1 MCKPVCAPHNVEF
14 FGLKHHRKE
23 NWGAWKKLNREKAMD
38 PFTCLLTALLFVGIQ
53 SCPEVCR
60 CVTKKKYERHVADC
74 SYQDLQV
81 VPQGLS
87 SNTTTLTLSV
97 NHIAS
102 LWEDSFAN
110 TAKLQG
116 LWLSYNEIGTI
127 AEGTFV
133 FLVHLRAL
141 DLSHNQIMNFPW
153 GDLSNLTSLQQLK
166 LSNNRLEKV
175 PPGAFHSLKDLRS
188 LWLSDNKLV
197 TLSEGTFS
205 SMSQL
210 AQLQIN
216 NNPFHCTCKIWWL
229 DGWLQ
234 STRISVPEK
243 TLITCAAPEKLKGLV
258 LGRSLKLDCA
268 LPLVQLIYHSNLG
281 DNGLKDGLTLQLHC
295 NAVGKP
301 PPEIKWKIQ
310 TADQN
315 VAISGPNVERE
326 EDLLADPVGSSQ
338 SRGRFLVFKNG
349 SMAVTK
355 FRKADE
361 GTYTCQALNDVGSRE
376 ASVHVALASSEK
388 PTTFLKNHL
397 QASKNPNKTCDIE
410 VVLKSDEK
418 LVFVYLTPEVP
429 KTVCS
434 GGTQSQLYF
443 WSLFLFCLLAY
454 HS

>member
-1 MCKPVCAPHNVEF
+1 MFVEF
-14 FGLKHHRKE
+14 FQLKHRKKE
-23 NWGAWKKLNREKAMD
+23 NLGAWKKVNVEKAMG
-38 PFTCLLTALLFVGIQ
+38 PFTCLLTALLIVGTQ

-60 CVTKKKYERHVADC
+60 CAAKKKYERHVADC

-81 VPQGLS
+81 VPQDLS

-97 NHIAS
+97 NRIAS

-116 LWLSYNEIGTI
+116 LWLSYNEIGII
-127 AEGTFV
+127 AEGTFA

-166 LSNNRLEKV
+166 LSNNHLEKV
-175 PPGAFHSLKDLRS
+175 PPEAFHSLKDLRS

-205 SMSQL
+205 SMPKL

-216 NNPFHCTCKIWWL
+216 NNPFHCTCRIWWL

-234 STRISVPEK
+234 STLVSIPEK
-243 TLITCAAPEKLKGLV
+243 KFITCATPEKLKGLT
-258 LGRSLKLDCA
+258 LGGSLKLDCA
-268 LPLVQLIYHSNLG
+268 LPLVQLIYHSSLG
-281 DNGLKDGLTLQLHC
+281 DNVLKDGLTLQLHC

-315 VAISGPNVERE
+315 VAISGANVERE
-326 EDLLADPVGSSQ
+326 EDVLPDSAGSSQ

-355 FRKADE
+355 FSKADE
-361 GTYTCQALNDVGSRE
+361 GLYTCQALNDVGSRE

-410 VVLKSDEK
+410 EVLKSEEK
-418 LVFVYLTPEVP
+418 VVFVYLTPAAP
-429 KTVCS
+429 KTVCN
-434 GGTQSQLYF
+434 GGTQSQLCF
-443 WSLFLFCLLAY
+443 WGLFLFCLLNY
-454 HS
+454 YS